1 MISSKY
7 EGGGSMFTNLK
18 CSMLRAK
25 IDAVDMAEILGI
37 STQAIY
43 QKLNGKSSWNLEQMN
58 LVKNFINKKLN
69 DNYYPLCAQL

>member
-37 STQAIY
+37 SLSMYKQLECGAKNPSYKTM
-43 QKLNGKSSWNLEQMN
+43 QKFKEIFPMVDVSEIFL
-58 LVKNFINKKLN
+58 
-69 DNYYPLCAQL
+69 P